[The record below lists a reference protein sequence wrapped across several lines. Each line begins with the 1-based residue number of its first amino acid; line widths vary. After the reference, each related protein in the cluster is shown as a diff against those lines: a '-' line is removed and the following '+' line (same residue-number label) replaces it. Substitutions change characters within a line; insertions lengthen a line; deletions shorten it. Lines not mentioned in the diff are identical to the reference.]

1 MTPCVRD
8 LLLDVRGS
16 MCVMKRHR
24 VCGEA
29 SWRLCV
35 CVCVCVCVYVC
46 VHVCAC
52 VERGTLVQALCLT
65 KARQCESAFAVR
77 YSRVA

>member
-1 MTPCVRD
+1 MCDEEAPCVR
-8 LLLDVRGS
+8 GGI
-16 MCVMKRHR
+16 M
-24 VCGEA
+24 EA
-29 SWRLCV
+29 LCV